1 MAHHIND
8 LKKIQN
14 DLIEE
19 LTSKL
24 EIYFGKNKSS
34 ELSTSLKSDQ
44 SIVSEIDQFVSDHLK
59 SKLFHHNHYKNWS
72 FFSEEDFKSLNF
84 PTAVLDP
91 IDGTRELVLGRA
103 ECVVAL
109 ALMNSSAID
118 DPLNYG
124 WLYNPFSGFSLDST
138 HKFVQTANKSKQ
150 KFLGM
155 VSRSEY
161 EKGFFNHLLN
171 FDQKIEISPRG
182 SIAFKLGLLA
192 SGGCDFVLSLSDK
205 NIWDIAAGTILC
217 HQRNIF
223 LYQDGKKVE
232 DLNSMRI
239 KGPMLWAPENLAEEL
254 IEKFNNEKAIFKKT

>member
-1 MAHHIND
+1 
-8 LKKIQN
+8 
-14 DLIEE
+14 
-19 LTSKL
+19 
-24 EIYFGKNKSS
+24 
-34 ELSTSLKSDQ
+34 
-44 SIVSEIDQFVSDHLK
+44 
-59 SKLFHHNHYKNWS
+59 
-72 FFSEEDFKSLNF
+72 
-84 PTAVLDP
+84 
-91 IDGTRELVLGRA
+91 
-103 ECVVAL
+103 
-109 ALMNSSAID
+109 
-118 DPLNYG
+118 
-124 WLYNPFSGFSLDST
+124 
-138 HKFVQTANKSKQ
+138 
-150 KFLGM
+150 M